1 LRACWGVVGQ
11 GTIGLGVMDDIN
23 EALEELWLKED
34 LGHNTLFIGNL
45 LLDKM

>member
-1 LRACWGVVGQ
+1 VVGQ
-11 GTIGLGVMDDIN
+11 GTIRLGAMDDIN
-23 EALEELWLKED
+23 EALEELWLTKD